1 MVFCKKKN
9 LNNTVQF
16 VHLLYFFDFLQCFN
30 DFSRTLKDPLT
41 YTIRIANY
49 AEFSPGIPWNTE
61 TTIYDQCA
69 SFGKLNVEK
78 NQ

>member
-1 MVFCKKKN
+1 MQNF
-9 LNNTVQF
+9 
-16 VHLLYFFDFLQCFN
+16 
-30 DFSRTLKDPLT
+30 P
-41 YTIRIANY
+41 
-49 AEFSPGIPWNTE
+49 PGIPWNTE